1 MNDNLVVC
9 RGNQK
14 FIRDP
19 KTHKKQLKMTKDKK
33 SHKKLL
39 KEKVAKRVKETT
51 EKNTKLEEQ
60 NKPKFRVPE
69 SKPNKIPLT
78 QTKKLRKI
86 NSNENLLAC
95 LEDMEY
101 AEEDAYLDMHDI
113 EWHNEV
119 SNEAYLKEVEEEEY
133 QEYLREK
140 EELECNDNLSRMER
154 IQKKNWCEKYENRM
168 ASKKETC
175 RMASKK
181 ETCRT
186 LEEYEIERKQEQL
199 HWTYYKRYGLSR
211 KMFNETLEYER
222 NIKALENEDLDADDI
237 EELIIKIWTYEE
249 NLNKWEMNERIKM
262 ENWFCNFAENN
273 SKFVQKIQERNYCLA
288 KTVVQAMG

>member
-168 ASKKETC
+168 AP
-175 RMASKK
+175 KK